1 MGYSPCCCKE
11 WERLSNQVYTQ
22 GYSCNIFLVMRRGF
36 LPIKKAPIHQEKLF
50 CPSSFSWYKTLR
62 RLLQSHPESSLV
74 SGPQATTFICLIK
87 THLVCKRVSLVIPSF
102 WHQYASFFLI
112 KQHSLPVFPNSPRLD
127 KTPFPIYFCVVFIIL
142 LCM

>member
-1 MGYSPCCCKE
+1 MQYVDKHPLFYNSA
-11 WERLSNQVYTQ
+11 LHL
-22 GYSCNIFLVMRRGF
+22 FLDLNAG
-36 LPIKKAPIHQEKLF
+36 
-50 CPSSFSWYKTLR
+50 
-62 RLLQSHPESSLV
+62 LQSHPESSLV

-87 THLVCKRVSLVIPSF
+87 TRLVCRTVSLVIPSF

-112 KQHSLPVFPNSPRLD
+112 KQHSLPVFPNSARLD